1 MKNSKRKVIENKV
14 ELSAGWLSPSGEYF
28 RLEGHYLCHED
39 LAQELLRSRKFKKKY
54 YYDLAMTVLLDRKWA
69 IIRDKSFYCPKM
81 SYYVG
86 WGLTVEQKHFLKPYI
101 EDGEII
107 EADIY

>member
-1 MKNSKRKVIENKV
+1 MNHKKLVKNEK
-14 ELSAGWLSPSGEYF
+14 LSAGWLSPSGEYF
-28 RLEGHYLCHED
+28 RLESHHLCHEE
-39 LAQELLRSRKFKKKY
+39 LAQEILGKDRNHEE
-54 YYDLAMTVLLDRKWA
+54 YDLAMKELLDRKWA
-69 IIRDKSFYCPKM
+69 IIRDKSFYQSKM
-81 SYYVG
+81 SYFVG

>member
-1 MKNSKRKVIENKV
+1 MKNSKRKVSENRV

-28 RLEGHYLCHED
+28 RLEGHHLCHEG
-39 LAQELLRSRKFKKKY
+39 LAQEILKDRKYRKKY
-54 YYDLAMTVLLDRKWA
+54 YFDSAMTLLLDRKWA
-69 IIRDKSFYCPKM
+69 IIRDKTFNFPKK
-81 SYYVG
+81 SYFVG

-101 EDGEII
+101 EDGEIV

>member
-1 MKNSKRKVIENKV
+1 MKNKNKKKINKKKD

-28 RLEGHYLCHED
+28 KLEGYHLCHEG
-39 LAQELLRSRKFKKKY
+39 LAQEILGGYEYLEESE
-54 YYDLAMTVLLDRKWA
+54 LAMNVLLKRKWA
-69 IIRDKSFYCPKM
+69 LIRNKDFYCPKKT
-81 SYYVG
+81 YFAG

-101 EDGEII
+101 EDGEIV

>member
-1 MKNSKRKVIENKV
+1 MKHCVKNRKIKKKEF

-39 LAQELLRSRKFKKKY
+39 LAQEILGGYEYLEESE
-54 YYDLAMTVLLDRKWA
+54 LAMNVLLKRKWA
-69 IIRDKSFYCPKM
+69 LIRNKDFYCPKKT
-81 SYYVG
+81 YFAG

-101 EDGEII
+101 EDGEIV